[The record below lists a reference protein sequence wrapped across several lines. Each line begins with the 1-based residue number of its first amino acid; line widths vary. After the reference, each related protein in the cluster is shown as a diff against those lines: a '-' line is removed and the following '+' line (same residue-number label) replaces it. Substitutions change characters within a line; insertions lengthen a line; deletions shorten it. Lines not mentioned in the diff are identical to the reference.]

1 MKQWIVAVFLAVCVF
16 MSACSQANQEKISE
30 LKITN
35 LRCEYLKNPLGIDAV
50 KPRLSW
56 ILESSDRGEKQ
67 TAYRIIVSSS
77 EENLEKDI
85 GDLWDSGKVESDRT
99 NQIVYDGKELHS
111 RMKCYWKV
119 FVWDNNR
126 IMKESLGDGF
136 WTMGLLVEKEWK
148 GSWISMEMD
157 PQFLKPEKLAPGPPP
172 PWFRK
177 TFTLGKPVKKAL
189 V

>member
-1 MKQWIVAVFLAVCVF
+1 MKKWIVAVFLAVCVF

-30 LKITN
+30 LKITK

-56 ILESSDRGEKQ
+56 ILESSDRGQKQ

-85 GDLWDSGKVESDRT
+85 GDLWYSGKVESDRT

-111 RMKCYWKV
+111 RKKCCWKV

-126 IMKESLGDGF
+126 IKRNGKAHGYLWKWLPSFSSRRSWHPVRLRPGSGKHSLSAS
-136 WTMGLLVEKEWK
+136 L
-148 GSWISMEMD
+148 
-157 PQFLKPEKLAPGPPP
+157 
-172 PWFRK
+172 
-177 TFTLGKPVKKAL
+177 
-189 V
+189 